1 MPDLVA
7 RGNDPKFQWR
17 RTLPAGPV
25 TLGRSA
31 ARSDWSV
38 PWDPLISKLHATLTW
53 SGGKLTVRKEAGAK
67 NAIFVFGEPREEFRV
82 GVGDTFIIG
91 DTLFLIQDEP
101 RPPNDLPT

>member
-7 RGNDPKFQWR
+7 RGSDQKYQWR
-17 RTLPAGPV
+17 RALPAGPV

-53 SGGKLTVRKEAGAK
+53 RGGRLSIRKAPEAK
-67 NAIFVFGEPREEFRV
+67 NAIFFFGEPREDFTI
-82 GVGDTFIIG
+82 GVGETFVIG
-91 DTLFLIQDEP
+91 DTLFLIQEDSP
-101 RPPNDLPT
+101 TGTSDL